1 MIKNIQFGRLALYIV
16 ICLAAGFIGS
26 YFTQSSVNTWFV
38 TLTKPSF
45 NPPSW
50 LFAPVWTLLYILM
63 AVSKYIIC
71 LLPKNDE
78 KKEAIII
85 FFTQLILNIL
95 WSFSFFYLRSPLL
108 GFINII
114 ALWLMIILM
123 IIRFYKLSPAAAWLQ
138 VPYFLWVSFA
148 SILNYYIWQLNSY

>member
-1 MIKNIQFGRLALYIV
+1 MINNIQFGRLALYIF

-26 YFTQSSVNTWFV
+26 YFTQSSVSTWYV
-38 TLTKPSF
+38 TLAKPSF

-50 LFAPVWTLLYILM
+50 VFAPVWTILYILM

-71 LLPKNDE
+71 LLPANIE
-78 KKEAIII
+78 KKEAIIV
-85 FFTQLILNIL
+85 FFTQLILNVL
-95 WSFSFFYLRSPLL
+95 WSFTFFYLRSPLL

-114 ALWLMIILM
+114 VLWVMIIFM
-123 IIRFYKLSPAAAWLQ
+123 IIRFYKLSPIAAWLQ

-148 SILNYYIWQLNSY
+148 SILNYYLWQLNS